1 MVRDTEITL
10 SLLNVYYEAFQNAFK
25 SWNPVIVFKEFYEHT
40 KPVTCSAGPY
50 LCHLLVK
57 MCTNRPAKTFNKM
70 SFLLHP
76 MLMALRNCEYYVVLS
91 LCGSELGRQVI
102 FTSVLHSHK
111 LFLQES
117 SGIEDFIGYSF
128 AVLIF

>member
-1 MVRDTEITL
+1 
-10 SLLNVYYEAFQNAFK
+10 
-25 SWNPVIVFKEFYEHT
+25 
-40 KPVTCSAGPY
+40 
-50 LCHLLVK
+50 
-57 MCTNRPAKTFNKM
+57 
-70 SFLLHP
+70 
-76 MLMALRNCEYYVVLS
+76 MALRNCEYYVILS

-128 AVLIF
+128 AVLIFWNLFLFLKLWAKFIVSFSVAFVYICVFWVIF